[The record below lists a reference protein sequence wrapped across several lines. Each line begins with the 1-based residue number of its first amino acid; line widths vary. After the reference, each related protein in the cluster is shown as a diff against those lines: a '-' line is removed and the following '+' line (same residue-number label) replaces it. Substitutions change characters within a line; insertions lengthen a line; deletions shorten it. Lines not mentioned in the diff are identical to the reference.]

1 MIPIQLLEDYLIDQK
16 DGLKQLLTWFLN
28 LVMQLE
34 ALQQVGAEPYER
46 VDSRKAQR
54 NGYKERSLKT
64 RAGGL
69 RLKKPQF
76 REISFETKVFDKY
89 SRVEKAL
96 INAVIESYL
105 QGVST
110 RKVQDIVSQF
120 GLEDLSASSV
130 SRISKELDAKVEEF
144 LKRPIEHPIPY
155 LFVDASY
162 FKGRTDSRYVT
173 KAFLVVTGI
182 RDDGYREILGA
193 RIADGEDELFWSGFF
208 QDLMDRGLSGVKLVI
223 SDGHKGIQKAVE
235 RPFLGGSWQMCHV
248 HFMRAVLRNV
258 AKKYQKEIAD
268 KLKIA
273 LEDETKMHELVL
285 DLESRG
291 YNKSA
296 DTIERFRFSLGNY
309 RAFPRE
315 HWRRIRTTN
324 GLERINKELK
334 RRTRV
339 VGAFPN
345 DESLMRL
352 GVSLLIDI
360 NEEWITTKK
369 YLSMIGWD
377 NRAVEFTEISAHCPN
392 ARPRCSRSPT

>member
-1 MIPIQLLEDYLIDQK
+1 
-16 DGLKQLLTWFLN
+16 
-28 LVMQLE
+28 MQLE
-34 ALQQVGAEPYER
+34 AMQQVGAEPYER
-46 VDSRKAQR
+46 VESRKALR

-64 RAGGL
+64 RAGEL
-69 RLKKPQF
+69 KLKKPQF
-76 REISFETKVFDKY
+76 REISFETKVFERY
-89 SRVEKAL
+89 SRVERAL

-120 GLEDLSASSV
+120 GIEELSASSV
-130 SRISKELDAKVEEF
+130 SRIAKELDEKAEEF
-144 LKRPIEHPIPY
+144 LKRPIERPIPY

-162 FKGRTDSRYVT
+162 FKVRTDSRYVT
-173 KAFLVVTGI
+173 KAFLIVTGI

-208 QDLMDRGLSGVKLVI
+208 QDLLDRGLSGVKLVI

-235 RPFLGGSWQMCHV
+235 KPFLGASWQMCHV
-248 HFMRAVLRNV
+248 HFVRAVLRNV

-268 KLKIA
+268 KLKMA

-285 DLESRG
+285 DLENRG
-291 YNKSA
+291 YSKSA

-339 VGAFPN
+339 AGAFPN
-345 DESLMRL
+345 DESFMRM

-360 NEEWITTKK
+360 NEEWLTTKK
-369 YLSMIGWD
+369 YLSMD
-377 NRAVEFTEISAHCPN
+377 LE
-392 ARPRCSRSPT
+392 

>member
-1 MIPIQLLEDYLIDQK
+1 MIPIDVVEDYLVDQE
-16 DGLKQLLTWFLN
+16 DGLKKLLTWFLN

-34 ALQQVGAEPYER
+34 AAQQVGAKPYQRIE
-46 VDSRKAQR
+46 SRKAHR

-64 RAGGL
+64 RVGE
-69 RLKKPQF
+69 LKLDKPQF
-76 REISFETKVFDKY
+76 REISFETKVFDRY

-110 RKVQDIVSQF
+110 RRIQDIVSRF
-120 GLEDLSASSV
+120 GVEDLSASSV
-130 SRISKELDAKVEEF
+130 SRISKELDEKVEEF

-155 LFVDASY
+155 IFVDASY
-162 FKGRTDSRYVT
+162 FKVRSDSRYVT

-193 RIADGEDELFWSGFF
+193 KIADGEDELFWSGLF
-208 QDLMDRGLSGVKLVI
+208 QELIDRGLSGVKLVT

-235 RPFLGGSWQMCHV
+235 KSFLGASWQMCHV
-248 HFMRAVLRNV
+248 HFVRAVLRNV
-258 AKKYQKEIAD
+258 AKKYHKKIAD
-268 KLKIA
+268 KIKIA
-273 LEDETKMHELVL
+273 LEDETKMKELL
-285 DLESRG
+285 RDLEDRG
-291 YNKSA
+291 YPKSA
-296 DTIERFRFSLGNY
+296 DTIELFQFSLWNY
-309 RAFPRE
+309 KSFPRS

-345 DESLMRL
+345 DQSFMRL
-352 GVSLLIDI
+352 GVSILVDI
-360 NEEWITTKK
+360 NEEWMTTKR
-369 YLSMIGWD
+369 YLSMD
-377 NRAVEFTEISAHCPN
+377 ED
-392 ARPRCSRSPT
+392 

>member
-1 MIPIQLLEDYLIDQK
+1 MIIGPVSNPILGKGGHRTMIPIEFLEDYLIDQE
-16 DGLKQLLTWFLN
+16 DGLKKLLTWFLN

-34 ALQQVGAEPYER
+34 AMEQIDAEPYQR
-46 VDSRKAQR
+46 VDSRKAHR

-64 RAGGL
+64 RVGEL
-69 RLKKPQF
+69 KLKKPQF
-76 REISFETKVFDKY
+76 REISFATKVFDRY

-110 RKVQDIVSQF
+110 RRVQDIVSRL
-120 GLEDLSASSV
+120 GVEDLSASSV
-130 SRISKELDAKVEEF
+130 SRISRELDGRVEEF
-144 LKRPIEHPIPY
+144 LKRPIEHSIPY

-162 FKGRTDSRYVT
+162 FKVRTDSRYIT
-173 KAFLVVTGI
+173 KAFLVVTAV

-193 RIADGEDELFWSGFF
+193 RIADGEDELFWTGLFD
-208 QDLMDRGLSGVKLVI
+208 DLKDRGLSGVKLVV

-235 RPFLGGSWQMCHV
+235 KSFLGASWQMCHV
-248 HFMRAVLRNV
+248 HFVRAVLRNV

-273 LEDETKMHELVL
+273 LDDETKMHELVL
-285 DLESRG
+285 DLEGRG
-291 YNKSA
+291 YSKSA
-296 DTIERFRFSLGNY
+296 GTIEHFQFSLWNY
-309 RAFPRE
+309 RSFPRN

-339 VGAFPN
+339 VGAFPS
-345 DESLMRL
+345 DQSFMRL
-352 GVSLLIDI
+352 GASILRDI
-360 NEEWITTKK
+360 NEEWMTTKK
-369 YLSMIGWD
+369 YLSMD
-377 NRAVEFTEISAHCPN
+377 SD
-392 ARPRCSRSPT
+392 